1 MTTTLEA
8 NSKRGGFSR
17 DESRTQR
24 KPESEVYKKLADKV
38 GVATGG
44 STGMGFATAKRF
56 VEEGTSR
63 RTSCKQFETTISL
76 PTAT

>member
-8 NSKRGGFSR
+8 NSKPVVSAAMKAGP
-17 DESRTQR
+17 R
-24 KPESEVYKKLADKV
+24 KPESEVYKKLAHKV
-38 GVATGG
+38 GVVTGG

-56 VEEGTSR
+56 VEAGTSR

-76 PTAT
+76 PTVT